1 MNVLFA
7 ASECAPY
14 AKVGG
19 LGDVIAAL
27 PKELVKHGVS
37 VDIVMPLYEPLLQA
51 KMDQFIVDQTGLG
64 NRFVVH
70 FMGKEE
76 SCKLFCIPI
85 PNTSV
90 RLFLIHNDTYLSNG
104 EIYLSP
110 SAFAEGDDEMLR
122 FMFFSKAVFTLMERG
137 VFVYD
142 VIHANDYHSSYLLYL
157 IKNEK
162 ALGNRPRLVLTIHN
176 SGNQGVIKNEKI
188 NIEINGKTLEHNL
201 LGMGIASAD
210 VVVPVSENYARELAS
225 GKFCFGLEHIIRAF
239 SEKMHGIVNGI
250 DAELYNPRKDP
261 VLPEKYDENS
271 FEKGKSAAKKVVF
284 DETGW
289 KHEDGQFLV
298 GFVSRLAD
306 QKNIRLLDDS
316 LRIVLRNA
324 KNRELMKFVFLGM
337 GEQKYVNALQ
347 DLANAYPENVKFFNI
362 FHEELAHKIFAGS
375 DLFLIPS
382 VFEPC
387 GLTQL
392 IAMRYGTL
400 PLATQVGG
408 LVDTISDAPETQTGF
423 FIQQVDPNFVSVNIL
438 DLYTVWKNAKDMW
451 DAIVRNAMTKD
462 FSWTEPAKKYTNL
475 YTNPIQ

>member
-27 PKELVKHGVS
+27 PKELVLQGVS
-37 VDIVMPLYEPLLQA
+37 VDVVLPLYDHLVKE
-51 KMDQFIVDQTGLG
+51 KMDQYIVDQTGLG

-76 SCKLFCIPI
+76 SCRLFSLAI
-85 PNTSV
+85 PNTTV
-90 RLFLIHNDTYLSNG
+90 RLFLIQNDTYLSNG
-104 EIYLSP
+104 QIYLSP

-142 VIHANDYHSSYLLYL
+142 VVHAHDYHTSYLLYL

-162 ALGNRPRLVLTIHN
+162 ALGKRPRLVLSIHN
-176 SGNQGVIKNEKI
+176 SGNQGLITNETI

-210 VVVPVSENYARELAS
+210 VVVPVSENYAKELVS
-225 GKFCFGLEHIIRAF
+225 GEFGFGLEHVMRAF
-239 SEKMHGIVNGI
+239 SEKLHGIVNGI
-250 DAELYNPRKDP
+250 DSDLYNPRLDT
-261 VLPEKYDENS
+261 LIPEKYNENL
-271 FEKGKSAAKKVVF
+271 FENGKSAAKKTVF
-284 DETGW
+284 NEAGW
-289 KHEDGQFLV
+289 EHSEGQFLV
-298 GFVSRLAD
+298 SFVGRLVD
-306 QKNIRLLDDS
+306 QKNIRLMDDS
-316 LRIVLRNA
+316 IRIILRNV
-324 KNRELMKFVFLGM
+324 KNREFMKFVFLGV
-337 GEQKYVNALQ
+337 GEEKYEEALQ
-347 DLANAYPENVKFFNI
+347 NLADAYPENVKFFKI

-392 IAMRYGTL
+392 FAMRYGAL
-400 PLATQVGG
+400 PLATPVGG
-408 LVDTISDAPETQTGF
+408 LVDTISDVPETQTGF
-423 FIQQVDPNFVSVNIL
+423 FIHTVDPNFLSVNIL

-451 DAIVRNAMTKD
+451 DGIIKNGMTRD
-462 FSWTEPAKKYTNL
+462 FSWTESAKKYMQL
-475 YTNPIQ
+475 YQG